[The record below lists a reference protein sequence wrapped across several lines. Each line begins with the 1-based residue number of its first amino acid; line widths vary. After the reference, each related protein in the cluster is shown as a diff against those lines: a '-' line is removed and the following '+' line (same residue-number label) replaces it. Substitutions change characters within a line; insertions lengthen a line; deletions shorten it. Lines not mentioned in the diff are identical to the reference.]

1 MNRIKTQTIALL
13 GIVVFILL
21 GCADTKEPA
30 GPDTGVPYFE
40 VVLDPAVIAPQ
51 ENTKVSLL
59 PTLPL
64 EFEELAGEWVLFESE
79 PDSGFFTDLP
89 TPVVD
94 PNAVGNLFPAVW
106 FTYTGFGGPDTID
119 VEIFVYVVSQGDQTL
134 AWNSAILSVVGE

>member
-1 MNRIKTQTIALL
+1 MKILIILFLWIGAL
-13 GIVVFILL
+13 ILS

-40 VVLDPAVIAPQ
+40 VVLDPVVIAPQ

-79 PDSGFFTDLP
+79 PDSGFFNDLP
-89 TPVVD
+89 TPIVD
-94 PNAVGNLFPAVW
+94 PNAVGNLTPAVW
-106 FTYTGFGGPDTID
+106 FTYTGFGGPDTIE

-134 AWNSAILSVVGE
+134 AWNSAILSVVSQ